1 MAAPHHDENTPS
13 KVKASFCFSSMR
25 RNSCIVRDNEKRLR
39 ARRLRTDFFD
49 GIVML
54 RAWHLVCA
62 AKNRCKR
69 RWHPHGAVTAET
81 DLPRV
86 ARQLCRCASL

>member
-49 GIVML
+49 GISFALLKIVANGGDTRMELL
-54 RAWHLVCA
+54 RLRLISPGSRVSSA
-62 AKNRCKR
+62 
-69 RWHPHGAVTAET
+69 GAPA
-81 DLPRV
+81 
-86 ARQLCRCASL
+86 